1 MSLVSSVRGE
11 SRRYD
16 AVIVGAGPNG
26 LAAAITLAR
35 AGLSTLLVEGS
46 DIPGGG
52 TRSSPLTLP
61 GFTHDVC
68 SAVHPLGAGSPFFRT
83 LGLEE
88 HGLTWIES
96 PTPVAHV
103 MDDGTATPLERSLD
117 ATAEQLGRDGASYRN
132 LLQPF
137 VREFQPLIRMILAPL
152 RFPRRPLL
160 MARFGLS
167 AIRSMCGLARSRFRG
182 ERPAALLAGI
192 AAHAMI
198 PLDSV
203 VTASFAL
210 VLATAGHA
218 VGWPIARGGSQSIAN
233 ALVSKYRALGG
244 ELVLGQ
250 HVTHLSQLP
259 EARVY
264 LLDVAARNL
273 LTIAGDVL
281 SSRYKRR
288 VERFRYGPGVF
299 KVDWALSGSIPWR
312 DPHCRRAVTVH
323 LSGNIAQVAAA
334 EAAVH
339 AGRVA
344 ERPFVLLGQPSIVD
358 ETRAPDGKHTAW
370 AYCHVPHGSAVDAL
384 DAIEAQV
391 ERAAPG
397 FRDLVLA
404 RSTRN
409 AIEMERYDPN
419 CVGGDINGGLS
430 DLTQLFFR
438 PLLKIDPYATSAPHV
453 FICSSSAPPGGGVH
467 GMCGYWAARS
477 ALAKRFGRKACP
489 LA

>member
-1 MSLVSSVRGE
+1 MPIVGD
-11 SRRYD
+11 RRYD

-26 LAAAITLAR
+26 LAAAITLAS
-35 AGLSTLLVEGS
+35 AGLSTLLVERS
-46 DIPGGG
+46 EVPGGG
-52 TRSSPLTLP
+52 MRSSGLTLP

-68 SAVHPLGAGSPFFRT
+68 SAVHPLGIGSPFFRT
-83 LGLEE
+83 LGLER
-88 HGLTWIES
+88 HGLVWVDS
-96 PTPVAHV
+96 PTPLVHV

-117 ATAEQLGRDGASYRN
+117 ATAEQLGSDGPAYRR
-132 LLQPF
+132 LLEPF
-137 VREFQPLIRMILAPL
+137 VREFEPLIRMILAPL
-152 RFPRRPLL
+152 RFPARPLL

-182 ERPAALLAGI
+182 ERPGALLAGI

-198 PLDSV
+198 PLDSL

-218 VGWPIARGGSQSIAN
+218 VGWPIARGGSQAIAD
-233 ALVSKYRALGG
+233 ALVAKYRSLGG
-244 ELVLGQ
+244 EVVLGQ

-259 EARVY
+259 EARAY
-264 LLDVAARNL
+264 LFDVAAKHL

-281 SSRYKRR
+281 SPRYKRR
-288 VERFRYGPGVF
+288 VARFRYGPGVF
-299 KVDWALSGSIPWR
+299 KVDWALAGPIPWK
-312 DPHCRRAVTVH
+312 DPRCARAVTVH
-323 LSGNIAQVAAA
+323 LSGNIGHVAAA

-339 AGRVA
+339 SGRPA

-358 ETRAPDGKHTAW
+358 ETRAPAGKHTAW
-370 AYCHVPHGSAVDAL
+370 AYCHVPHGSDVDAL
-384 DAIEAQV
+384 AAIEAQM
-391 ERAAPG
+391 ERFAPG

-409 AIEMERYDPN
+409 AVEMERYDPN
-419 CVGGDINGGLS
+419 YVGGDINGGLS
-430 DLTQLFFR
+430 DLMQLFFR
-438 PLLKIDPYATSAPHV
+438 PLLKADPYATSAPNV

-477 ALAKRFGRKACP
+477 ALAKRFGKKAPP